1 MNLNATLFFQMI
13 VFFVLGWFTMKF
25 VWPPL
30 TKAMDDRRQ
39 KIADGLAAADKGKA
53 DLAQAQARISL
64 IEASAKTENHARMVE
79 AEKQAAVLIDQ
90 ARREGEAE
98 KARIIAQAQQDAAQ
112 EAQRVRESLRAD
124 VAILAVKGAEHIL
137 KREVDA
143 QAHAELLNQLQ
154 GSTLNAGRPWLNF
167 RLSLDRTPKRC
178 LQRPATTRLAWRHG
192 QVWYPSWLKW
202 PVLATCAKR

>member
-64 IEASAKTENHARMVE
+64 IEASAKTENHGRMVE
-79 AEKQAAVLIDQ
+79 AEKQAAALIDQ
-90 ARREGEAE
+90 ARREAEAE
-98 KARIIAQAQQDAAQ
+98 KARIVAQARQDADQ
-112 EAQRVRESLRAD
+112 EVQRIRESLRND
-124 VAILAVKGAEHIL
+124 VAMLAVKGAGQIL
-137 KREVDA
+137 EREVDA
-143 QAHAELLNQLQ
+143 QAHAKLLDQLKAQ
-154 GSTLNAGRPWLNF
+154 L
-167 RLSLDRTPKRC
+167 
-178 LQRPATTRLAWRHG
+178 
-192 QVWYPSWLKW
+192 
-202 PVLATCAKR
+202 

>member
-30 TKAMDDRRQ
+30 TRAMDDRRQ

-64 IEASAKTENHARMVE
+64 IEASAKTENHTRIVE
-79 AEKQAAVLIDQ
+79 AEKQAAGVIAE
-90 ARREGEAE
+90 ARREAELE

-112 EAQRVRESLRAD
+112 EVQRAREGLRDD
-124 VAILAVKGAEHIL
+124 VALLAVKGAEQIL
-137 KREVDA
+137 KREVDSK
-143 QAHAELLNQLQ
+143 AHAELLNQLRAQ
-154 GSTLNAGRPWLNF
+154 L
-167 RLSLDRTPKRC
+167 
-178 LQRPATTRLAWRHG
+178 
-192 QVWYPSWLKW
+192 
-202 PVLATCAKR
+202 

>member
-1 MNLNATLFFQMI
+1 MI

-53 DLAQAQARISL
+53 DLAQAQARVSL
-64 IEASAKTENHARMVE
+64 IEASAKTETHTRMLE
-79 AEKQAAVLIDQ
+79 ADKQGTALIEQ

-98 KARIIAQAQQDAAQ
+98 KARIIAQAKQDAAQ
-112 EAQRVRESLRAD
+112 EVQRAREGLRAD
-124 VAILAVKGAEHIL
+124 VAVLAVKGAEQIL

-143 QAHAELLNQLQ
+143 QAHAELLNQLKAQ
-154 GSTLNAGRPWLNF
+154 L
-167 RLSLDRTPKRC
+167 
-178 LQRPATTRLAWRHG
+178 
-192 QVWYPSWLKW
+192 
-202 PVLATCAKR
+202 